1 MNAGGA
7 WKHLDYVY
15 IGHDITEEQ
24 AKIMIDVFKANGYDI
39 KPTEYDPSKA
49 FIIKEV

>member
-1 MNAGGA
+1 MNAGRA
-7 WKHLDYVY
+7 WKYLDYVY

-24 AKIMIDVFKANGYDI
+24 AKVMIEIFKANGYDI
-39 KPTEYDPSKA
+39 QPTEYNPAKA